1 MVSTK
6 QEFKSTVVDVYSEA
20 RELALLNRIAA
31 RDRAAMSELHF
42 NYHHR
47 LANFFSCLTA
57 RPGLVEQMTVDTLVD
72 VWERAASFDRIL
84 RVSTW
89 IIAMAYR
96 RALRALTDHD
106 AAFDEGRRAQVRGK
120 LGRALLTLPRG
131 QRALLALTY
140 CLGCSCREAASILEC
155 STGQVG
161 TQLLL
166 ARQALRAA
174 LSG

>member
-1 MVSTK
+1 MLSTK
-6 QEFKSTVVDVYSEA
+6 EESKAALDVYSQA
-20 RELALLNRIAA
+20 RELALLQRIAA
-31 RDRAAMSELHF
+31 RDRAAMSELYF

-47 LANFFSCLTA
+47 LANFFSCLTS

-72 VWERAASFDRIL
+72 VWQRAGSFDRAL

-96 RALRALTDHD
+96 RALRSWADHD
-106 AAFDEGRRAQVRGK
+106 AAFEEGRRAQVRGK
-120 LGRALLTLPRG
+120 LGRALLILPMG

-140 CLGCSCREAASILEC
+140 CLGCSCKEVASILEC

-166 ARQALRAA
+166 ARQMLRAA